1 MKRSKRYR
9 ALFEKIDRNKF
20 YPVTEAITILKEAG
34 SAKFDETFEIVF
46 KLGIDPRHSDQQLR
60 GSYSLPK
67 GIGKSMRVL
76 VFAEGEK
83 AEAAKA
89 AGAMEAGGQDLV
101 KKVEDGFL
109 DFDVAI
115 AVPEMMRFVGRL
127 GRTLGPKGMMPSPK
141 SGTVTNDVAQA
152 VSEFA
157 AGKIEYRNDNSG
169 NLHIAVGKVSF
180 SIEDL
185 EANVTAFHGHIRA
198 LRPAAI
204 KGRFIEKVV
213 LSSTMSP
220 GLKLDLN

>member
-9 ALFEKIDRNKF
+9 ALAEKIDRNK
-20 YPVTEAITILKEAG
+20 YYAVTEAIGLIKEFAG
-34 SAKFDETFEIVF
+34 AKFDETVEVVF
-46 KLGIDPRHSDQQLR
+46 KLGIDPRQSDQQLR

-89 AGAMEAGGQDLV
+89 AGAIETGGQDLV

-127 GRTLGPKGMMPSPK
+127 GRTLGPKGLMPSPK
-141 SGTVTNDVAQA
+141 SGTVTNDVTEA

-157 AGKIEYRNDNSG
+157 AGKIEYRNDSSG
-169 NLHIAVGKVSF
+169 NLHIPVGKGSF
-180 SIEDL
+180 SAEDL
-185 EANVTAFHGHIRA
+185 EANVNAFYDHVRS
-198 LRPAAI
+198 LRPAAV
-204 KGRFIEKVV
+204 KGRYIEKVV
-213 LSSTMSP
+213 LSCTMGP

>member
-9 ALFEKIDRNKF
+9 ALAEKIDRNK
-20 YPVTEAITILKEAG
+20 YYAVKEAISLLKEFEG
-34 SAKFDETFEIVF
+34 TKFDETVEIVF
-46 KLGIDPRHSDQQLR
+46 KLGIDPRQSDQQLR

-89 AGAMEAGGQDLV
+89 AGAIEVGGQDLV

-152 VSEFA
+152 VAEFA
-157 AGKIEYRNDNSG
+157 AGKIEYRNDSSG
-169 NLHIAVGKVSF
+169 NLHLPVGKCSF
-180 SIEDL
+180 SAEDL
-185 EANVTAFHGHIRA
+185 EANVNAFYDHVRS
-198 LRPAAI
+198 LRPASV
-204 KGRFIEKVV
+204 KGRYIEKVV
-213 LSSTMSP
+213 LSPSMGP